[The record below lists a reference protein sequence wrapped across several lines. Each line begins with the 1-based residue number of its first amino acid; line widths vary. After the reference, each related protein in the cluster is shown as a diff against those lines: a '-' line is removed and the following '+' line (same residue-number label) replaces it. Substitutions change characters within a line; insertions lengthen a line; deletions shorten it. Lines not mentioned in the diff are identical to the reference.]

1 MNISNVANKV
11 ERRREIL
18 IAMTTDE
25 IPQMQCW
32 LFFVFLANMLI
43 QSAFR
48 CGNFLAV
55 VTSNHFAEE
64 H

>member
-18 IAMTTDE
+18 IAMTADE

-32 LFFVFLANMLI
+32 LFIVFLANMLI

-48 CGNFLAV
+48 CENFLAI

>member
-25 IPQMQCW
+25 IPQMQCC
-32 LFFVFLANMLI
+32 LFIVFLANMLT

-48 CGNFLAV
+48 CENFFEI

>member
-11 ERRREIL
+11 ERREIL

-32 LFFVFLANMLI
+32 LFIVFLANMPI

-48 CGNFLAV
+48 CENFMAI